1 MNRLTAAIIDRVP
14 PQNLEAEQSTLGSML
29 LDKAAAERVLEILQ
43 PEDFYREAHQRI
55 FTAGWDLAEQGEP
68 VDLVTVAEELRRR
81 NLLDAVG
88 GAAYLT
94 TLLDSVPTAANAE
107 YYARIIEEKAILR
120 RLIEASHDI
129 AQMAYEPSD
138 DVDVTVNSAENAIF
152 KVAQRRVGKN
162 FYPLRDLVVESWELL
177 SAQADNDGGVTG
189 VNTGFEDLNYQT
201 SGFQPSDLVIVAARP
216 SMGKTAFCLSVAVNA
231 SRQIKPERPSTVAI
245 FSLEMSK
252 EQLAIRMLCSEAA
265 VSSHRLRTGF
275 TRDGD
280 WERISEAMGR
290 LSELP
295 LYIDDSS
302 DITVMQMRS
311 KCRRLAAEHGLS
323 LVVVD
328 YMQLIRGH
336 GRTENR
342 NQELSVI
349 ARALKSMAKEF
360 NVPVIALSQLS
371 RAVEKREDK
380 RPILSDLRESGAIE
394 AEADLVAFIHR
405 PNYYDRNSGDEED
418 GGIKDELEDRRHGVI
433 PTESAEIIIAKH
445 RNGPVGT
452 VNVGFQ
458 PEFARFVNLSRFDR
472 DYD

>member
-1 MNRLTAAIIDRVP
+1 MNRAAVMDRMP
-14 PQNLEAEQSTLGSML
+14 PQNLEAEQSALGSML
-29 LDKAAAERVLEILQ
+29 LDKVASERVLEILR
-43 PEDFYREAHQRI
+43 PEDFYREAHDRI
-55 FTAGWDLAEQGEP
+55 FACMWDLAEQGEP
-68 VDLVTVAEELRRR
+68 VDFVTVTEELRRR
-81 NLLDAVG
+81 NLLEAVG
-88 GAAYLT
+88 GAVYLT

-107 YYARIIEEKAILR
+107 YYARIVEEKAILR

-129 AQMAYEPSD
+129 ATMAYEPAD
-138 DVDVTVNSAENAIF
+138 DVDVTVNHAENAIF
-152 KVAQRRVGKN
+152 RVAQRRVGKN

-177 SAQADNDGGVTG
+177 STQAEADGVTG
-189 VNTGFEDLNYQT
+189 INTGFEDLNYQT
-201 SGFQPSDLVIVAARP
+201 SGFQPSDLVIIAARP
-216 SMGKTAFCLSVAVNA
+216 SMGKTAFALSVAVNA
-231 SRQIKPERPSTVAI
+231 SKQRHPEKASTVAI

-280 WERISEAMGR
+280 WEKISDAMGR

-295 LYIDDSS
+295 IYIDDSS
-302 DITVMQMRS
+302 DVTVMQMRS
-311 KCRRLAAEHGLS
+311 KCRRLAAEQGLS
-323 LVVVD
+323 VIVVD
-328 YMQLIRGH
+328 YMQLIQSH
-336 GRTENR
+336 GRAENR

-349 ARALKSMAKEF
+349 ARSLKAMAKEF

-405 PNYYDRNSGDEED
+405 PSYYNRNNDEEE
-418 GGIKDELEDRRHGVI
+418 GIEDQLNDRRVGEI
-433 PTESAEIIIAKH
+433 PTEEAELIIAKH

-452 VNVGFQ
+452 VRVGFQ
-458 PEFARFVNLSRFDR
+458 AEFARFVNLSRFDR
-472 DYD
+472 E

>member
-1 MNRLTAAIIDRVP
+1 MNRASVMDRLP
-14 PQNLEAEQSTLGSML
+14 PQNLEAEQSALGSML
-29 LDKAAAERVLEILQ
+29 LDKTAAERVLEVLM

-55 FTAGWDLAEQGEP
+55 FTAMWDLAEQGEP
-68 VDLVTVAEELRRR
+68 VDIVTASEELRRR
-81 NLLDAVG
+81 NLLDSVG
-88 GAAYLT
+88 GITYLT

-107 YYARIIEEKAILR
+107 YYAHIVEEKAILR
-120 RLIEASHDI
+120 RLIEASHEI
-129 AQMAYEPSD
+129 AAMAYDPLED
-138 DVDVTVNSAENAIF
+138 IDVTVNGAENAIF

-162 FYPLRDLVVESWELL
+162 FYPLRDLMVESWELL
-177 SAQADNDGGVTG
+177 SAQAESDDAVTG

-216 SMGKTAFCLSVAVNA
+216 SMGKTAFCLSIAVNA
-231 SRQIKPERPSTVAI
+231 ARNVKPDRPSAVAI

-252 EQLAIRMLCSEAA
+252 EQLAMRMLCSEAG

-280 WERISEAMGR
+280 WEKISDAMGR

-295 LYIDDSS
+295 VFIDDSS

-311 KCRRLAAEHGLS
+311 KCRRLAAEGGIGMI
-323 LVVVD
+323 VVD
-328 YMQLIRGH
+328 YMQLVRAH
-336 GRTENR
+336 GRAENR

-360 NVPVIALSQLS
+360 NVPVVALSQLS

-405 PNYYDRNSGDEED
+405 PKYYDRGADDGEGIEE
-418 GGIKDELEDRRHGVI
+418 ELNDRRVGMEN
-433 PTESAEIIIAKH
+433 TEEAEIIIAKH

-452 VNVGFQ
+452 VKLGFQ
-458 PEFARFVNLSRFDR
+458 AEYARFVNLARYER
-472 DYD
+472 AYE

>member
-1 MNRLTAAIIDRVP
+1 
-14 PQNLEAEQSTLGSML
+14 
-29 LDKAAAERVLEILQ
+29 
-43 PEDFYREAHQRI
+43 
-55 FTAGWDLAEQGEP
+55 
-68 VDLVTVAEELRRR
+68 
-81 NLLDAVG
+81 
-88 GAAYLT
+88 
-94 TLLDSVPTAANAE
+94 
-107 YYARIIEEKAILR
+107 
-120 RLIEASHDI
+120 
-129 AQMAYEPSD
+129 
-138 DVDVTVNSAENAIF
+138 
-152 KVAQRRVGKN
+152 
-162 FYPLRDLVVESWELL
+162 
-177 SAQADNDGGVTG
+177 
-189 VNTGFEDLNYQT
+189 GFEDLNFQT

-231 SRQIKPERPSTVAI
+231 ARFYKPDQKFSTVAI

-252 EQLAIRMLCSEAA
+252 EQLATRMLCSEAA

-280 WERISEAMGR
+280 WEKISDAMGR

-295 LYIDDSS
+295 IYIDDSS

-328 YMQLIRGH
+328 YMQLISSH
-336 GRTENR
+336 GRAENR

-349 ARALKSMAKEF
+349 ARALKAMAKEF
-360 NVPVIALSQLS
+360 NVPVISLSQLS

-405 PNYYDRNSGDEED
+405 PKYYDRGASEDEE
-418 GGIKDELEDRRHGVI
+418 GMEEQLNDRRPGEV
-433 PTESAEIIIAKH
+433 PTEEAEIIIAKH

-452 VNVGFQ
+452 VRLGFQ
-458 PEFARFVNLSRFDR
+458 PEYARFVNISRFDR
-472 DYD
+472 DYE

>member
-1 MNRLTAAIIDRVP
+1 MNRMAVMDRVP
-14 PQNLEAEQSTLGSML
+14 PQNLEAEQSALGSML
-29 LDKAAAERVLEILQ
+29 LDKLAAERVLEILM
-43 PEDFYREAHQRI
+43 PEDFYREAHERI
-55 FTAGWDLAEQGEP
+55 YACMWDLAEQGEP

-81 NLLDAVG
+81 NVLDAVG

-94 TLLDSVPTAANAE
+94 TLLDTVPTAANAD
-107 YYARIIEEKAILR
+107 YYARIVEEKAILR
-120 RLIEASHDI
+120 RLIDASSEI
-129 AQMAYEPSD
+129 AGLAYEPHD
-138 DVDVTVNSAENAIF
+138 DVDVTVNLAENAVF
-152 KVAQRRVGKN
+152 RVAQRRVGKN

-177 SAQADNDGGVTG
+177 SAQAGADGVTG

-216 SMGKTAFCLSVAVNA
+216 SMGKTAFALSIAVNA
-231 SRQIKPERPSTVAI
+231 ARQKYEGKPSTVAI

-252 EQLAIRMLCSEAA
+252 EQLAIRLLCSEAG

-275 TRDGD
+275 TREGD
-280 WERISEAMGR
+280 WEKISDAMGL
-290 LSELP
+290 LSEHP
-295 LYIDDSS
+295 VYIDDSS

-323 LVVVD
+323 LVMVD
-328 YMQLIRGH
+328 YMQLIQSH
-336 GRTENR
+336 GRSENR

-349 ARALKSMAKEF
+349 ARSLKAMAKEF

-405 PNYYDRNSGDEED
+405 PNYYNRGADEEEE
-418 GGIKDELEDRRHGVI
+418 GMEERLNDRRPGEV
-433 PTESAEIIIAKH
+433 PTEEAEIIIAKH

-452 VNVGFQ
+452 VRLGFQ
-458 PEFARFVNLSRFDR
+458 PEYARFVNVARQER
-472 DYD
+472 QYQ